1 MNAGIQLNLV
11 RILLLTVWFIK
22 TFSLL
27 EGIPTHYGEAEP
39 WKVQANK
46 FGRTKPTRAGKPED
60 QKRKKNDGRPPDT
73 IKDLLLKPKQKKVP
87 LGLPSSRL
95 EKKKVSFLAAISTAD
110 PKIIQA
116 PNYPWN
122 KNSCWLDT
130 SLQLLYIAVQKVPR
144 EFSHISEALPKN
156 STLRTVLA
164 TLLERHTLDP
174 QGENISAILRGQR
187 DDIRKLLK
195 QKKAIK
201 SVTQF
206 ESLFVCTTL
215 PQLTGHLHPE
225 IDMVCRI
232 DPPSRYK
239 IILSP
244 NICI

>member
-1 MNAGIQLNLV
+1 M
-11 RILLLTVWFIK
+11 
-22 TFSLL
+22 
-27 EGIPTHYGEAEP
+27 AEP

-46 FGRTKPTRAGKPED
+46 FGRTKPTRAGNADD
-60 QKRKKNDGRPPDT
+60 QKKKKNDGRPPDT
-73 IKDLLLKPKQKKVP
+73 IKDLLLKPKQKKMP
-87 LGLPSSRL
+87 LGVPSSTSK
-95 EKKKVSFLAAISTAD
+95 KKKVSFLAGVSTAD
-110 PKIIQA
+110 PTVIRA

-144 EFSHISEALPKN
+144 EFIQISEALPKN
-156 STLRTVLA
+156 SALRTILT

-174 QGENISAILRGQR
+174 QGETMPAILRGQR
-187 DDIRKLLK
+187 DNIRKLLK

-206 ESLFVCTTL
+206 ESLFVRTIL
-215 PQLTGHLHPE
+215 PQLTQHLHLE

-232 DPPSRYK
+232 GPPSRYK